1 MKQNKLA
8 LYLSKYNV
16 REEEIEILNR
26 FGITDINPINVK
38 EKGAMRIVFSH
49 DPENVIIIYGI
60 NFERETLRVL
70 RNEGYEI
77 VEFDRIRSLLESTE
91 QIYEMFEGKD
101 EKTEED
107 QFI

>member
-1 MKQNKLA
+1 
-8 LYLSKYNV
+8 
-16 REEEIEILNR
+16 
-26 FGITDINPINVK
+26 
-38 EKGAMRIVFSH
+38 MRIIFSH
-49 DPENVIIIYGI
+49 DPENVIIIYGL
-60 NFERETLRVL
+60 NFEQATLRVL

-91 QIYEMFEGKD
+91 QIYKMFEGED

>member
-8 LYLSKYNV
+8 LYLTRYEVK
-16 REEEIEILNR
+16 EHEIEILNR
-26 FGITDINPINVK
+26 FGITDINPINVE
-38 EKGAMRIVFSH
+38 EKGAMRNIFSH
-49 DPENVIIIYGI
+49 DPENVIVIYGF
-60 NFERETLRVL
+60 NFDQARLKVL
-70 RNEGYEI
+70 CREGYET

-91 QIYEMFEGKD
+91 QIYKMFEEED

>member
-8 LYLSKYNV
+8 LYLSEYKV
-16 REEEIEILNR
+16 REQEIEILNR
-26 FGITDINPINVK
+26 FGITDINPINVE

-49 DPENVIIIYGI
+49 DPENVIIIYGS
-60 NFERETLRVL
+60 NFEQATLRVL
-70 RNEGYEI
+70 RNEGYET

-101 EKTEED
+101 EKD
-107 QFI
+107 

>member
-8 LYLSKYNV
+8 LYLSNYTV
-16 REEEIEILNR
+16 REQEIEILNR
-26 FGITDINPINVK
+26 FGIADINPINVK

-49 DPENVIIIYGI
+49 DPENVIIIYGSNSEPAI
-60 NFERETLRVL
+60 LRVL
-70 RNEGYEI
+70 RNEGYET
-77 VEFDRIRSLLESTE
+77 VEFDRIRGLLESTE
-91 QIYEMFEGKD
+91 QICKMFEGED